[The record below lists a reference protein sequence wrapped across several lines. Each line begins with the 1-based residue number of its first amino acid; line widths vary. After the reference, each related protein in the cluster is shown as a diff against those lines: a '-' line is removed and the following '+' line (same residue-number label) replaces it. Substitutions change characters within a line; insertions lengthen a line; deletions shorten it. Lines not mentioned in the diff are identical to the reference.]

1 MRVFYLT
8 NYTLITIMA
17 TVFVIKIIIL
27 LILTLIFT
35 FEQIQIRVCLYHAVG
50 VYPHFQHLLGY
61 ILMNRI
67 LRGGKPPGRLL
78 PTLSLETVTCG
89 EYGVYVN
96 CGL

>member
-1 MRVFYLT
+1 MICK
-8 NYTLITIMA
+8 TLHRKL
-17 TVFVIKIIIL
+17 KIAQQEL
-27 LILTLIFT
+27 HKTT
-35 FEQIQIRVCLYHAVG
+35 GNSAVRVCLYHAVG